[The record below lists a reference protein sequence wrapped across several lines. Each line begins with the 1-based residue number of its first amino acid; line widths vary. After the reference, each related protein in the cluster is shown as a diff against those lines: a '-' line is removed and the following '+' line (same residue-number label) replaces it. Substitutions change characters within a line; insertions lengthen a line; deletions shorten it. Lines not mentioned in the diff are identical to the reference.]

1 MLLLKQLNMF
11 HINSFVE
18 SLFNLQFFRSVQA
31 QKRYLE
37 RPTIDIKQI
46 TGHLE
51 NIAFSKNCV
60 ALQIRFLH
68 NRENASGDRGCC
80 CCSGR
85 GRR

>member
-1 MLLLKQLNMF
+1 MF
-11 HINSFVE
+11 HINAFVE
-18 SLFNLQFFRSVQA
+18 TLFNLQFFRSARA

-68 NRENASGDRGCC
+68 NRVRLICRFVRVQSLHF
-80 CCSGR
+80 CS
-85 GRR
+85 